1 MLPSYSS
8 FWRLANGTSFEN
20 CHTLIEGIIYAELR
34 NAYCYS
40 YNSLRGRR
48 MKGKGKRVLGA
59 RETRGAREEGGKDA
73 CQENI
78 VFLVFNIHQANVK
91 ILIGQPSKL
100 VNHSLNTL
108 IRLVEINVTLL
119 SKLIDLSVII

>member
-48 MKGKGKRVLGA
+48 MKGKGKGVLGA
-59 RETRGAREEGGKDA
+59 RETRGAREEGGKETPA
-73 CQENI
+73 R
-78 VFLVFNIHQANVK
+78 K
-91 ILIGQPSKL
+91 
-100 VNHSLNTL
+100 TL
-108 IRLVEINVTLL
+108 YFSFSTSTRRMLK
-119 SKLIDLSVII
+119 S